1 MPVER
6 ILEIPPAVE
15 AAVVAA
21 VNAGQSVR
29 GTTSPNPPVGC
40 ALFDAAGIIATGAT
54 EPAGGRH
61 AERVALDAAKAAD
74 ADADRIRGASL
85 AVTLEPCNHTGRTGP
100 CTEAI
105 VNAGVEHVYYVHQ
118 DPNPEA
124 RGGAGYLR
132 AHGVR
137 VTQVSYPVDGLLPW
151 LDSVVHGRVSV
162 TAKFA
167 GTLDGFT
174 AAPDGTSQWITGPE
188 TRQYAHY
195 DRAMRDAI
203 VIGTGTAIAD
213 NPSLTARDRDGTLL
227 GNQPRRVVV
236 GKRKVPEGNL
246 TRLGFEQYGTPQE
259 AFDALYATG
268 ARDVLVEG
276 GPTLMRS
283 VFELDIVDRIT
294 AYVAPVLLGG
304 GRGLLDGPVAETL
317 EAALRF
323 DMHDAFTLGGDA
335 VIELR
340 RPHTQ
345 RKDN

>member
-1 MPVER
+1 M
-6 ILEIPPAVE
+6 
-15 AAVVAA
+15 
-21 VNAGQSVR
+21 
-29 GTTSPNPPVGC
+29 
-40 ALFDAAGIIATGAT
+40 D
-54 EPAGGRH
+54 
-61 AERVALDAAKAAD
+61 
-74 ADADRIRGASL
+74 
-85 AVTLEPCNHTGRTGP
+85 
-100 CTEAI
+100 
-105 VNAGVEHVYYVHQ
+105 AGVEHVYYVHQ

-236 GKRKVPEGNL
+236 GKRKVPEL
-246 TRLGFEQYGTPQE
+246 SL
-259 AFDALYATG
+259 
-268 ARDVLVEG
+268 
-276 GPTLMRS
+276 
-283 VFELDIVDRIT
+283 IHI
-294 AYVAPVLLGG
+294 
-304 GRGLLDGPVAETL
+304 
-317 EAALRF
+317 
-323 DMHDAFTLGGDA
+323 
-335 VIELR
+335 
-340 RPHTQ
+340 
-345 RKDN
+345 

>member
-1 MPVER
+1 MPAEFSH
-6 ILEIPPAVE
+6 EIPPAIQ
-15 AAVVAA
+15 AAVIAA
-21 VNAGQSVR
+21 ANAGQSVR

-40 ALFDAAGIIATGAT
+40 ALFDATGIISTGAT

-61 AERVALDAAKAAD
+61 AERVALDAARSTAP
-74 ADADRIRGASL
+74 DRIRGAML

-100 CTEAI
+100 CTQAI
-105 VNAGVEHVYYVHQ
+105 VEAGVGHVYYVHS
-118 DPNPEA
+118 DPNPIA
-124 RGGAGYLR
+124 SGGADYLR
-132 AHGVR
+132 AHGVE
-137 VTQVSYPVDGLLPW
+137 VTHVDFPVDGLLPW
-151 LDSVVHGRVSV
+151 LDSVAHGRVSV

-167 GTLDGFT
+167 ATLDGFT

-188 TRQYAHY
+188 ARQYAHF

-213 NPSLTARDRDGTLL
+213 NPSLTARDRDGSLL

-246 TRLGFEQYGTPQE
+246 TRLGFEQYATPQE
-259 AFDALYATG
+259 AFDALYETG

-283 VFELDIVDRIT
+283 VFGLDVVDRIT
-294 AYVAPVLLGG
+294 AYVAPMLLGG
-304 GRGLLDGPVAETL
+304 GRGLIDGPLAETL
-317 EAALRF
+317 AAAPRY
-323 DMHDAFTLGGDA
+323 DMYDAFTLGDDA

-340 RPHTQ
+340 RPQTQ
-345 RKDN
+345 RREGN